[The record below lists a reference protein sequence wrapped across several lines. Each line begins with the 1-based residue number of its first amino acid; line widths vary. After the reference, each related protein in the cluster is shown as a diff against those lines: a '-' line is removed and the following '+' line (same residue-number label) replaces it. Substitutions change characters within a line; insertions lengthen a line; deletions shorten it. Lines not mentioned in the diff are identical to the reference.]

1 MFPLDIPKKK
11 KIGQFV
17 PPDEVTTTSQMPS
30 VEPQPRPLEP
40 TLEAPTVPQVSY
52 PSEFDNAEADLKQA
66 VATPAEKQPLWKQA
80 LYMGLQAVRNI
91 ATGDTKS
98 DYTLLGNDKKEYQ
111 VQQARKR
118 FEPLDQ
124 RRRADQEYKYKN
136 AQIDYAQQR
145 PLIQQQNADTALLR
159 AEVDAEYKANMA
171 ALGWEKA
178 EQIAGYREQI
188 IALKERGA
196 SQNDARI
203 KILEKRI
210 DATIADNKV
219 RAEDRDLDRASRE
232 NIAKMKEKGATTRQ
246 NTKLNHAEA
255 AAADAA
261 KRGKD
266 KAIADAT
273 KTLLKKKPDASDE
286 DIANFLDKLKLVPKQ
301 K

>member
-210 DATIADNKV
+210 EETSRHN
-219 RAEDRDLDRASRE
+219 RAVEKQQSVNEAGRNSRAAQTQS
-232 NIAKMKEKGATTRQ
+232 GASARQ
-246 NTKLNHAEA
+246 NQRLSHSDA
-255 AAADAA
+255 ARADAA
-261 KRGKD
+261 KRGND
-266 KAIADAT
+266 KAITSAKAA
-273 KTLLKKKPDASDE
+273 LLKKNPNASPE
-286 DIANFLDKLKLVPKQ
+286 DIAAFLNKLGLQ
-301 K
+301 